1 MKEISFILSGYSEAG
16 EDIALARASETDGAT
31 RLSGV
36 RHGENPSF
44 CCLLGDT
51 IYAVSEL
58 PDRAAVTSYALRDGA
73 LSPLRRIE
81 LPGRRG
87 LCHLAAIG
95 GVLYGS
101 CYESGHYF
109 ALDAQ
114 LSHVLWEYF
123 PAGTPR
129 GHWAAKIGGALYLA
143 DLGNDR
149 LYRFALSG
157 GLASGTPEKLPLP
170 AGSGPRQPI
179 ALPGGGYAVVCELD
193 GQIRFFRGD
202 GSLLA
207 SLPASGQGGPN
218 APGGACLLGDTLF
231 VGNRGP
237 DTVSAF
243 TLAPDGPVR
252 RGEWKTGSWP
262 RGLAAFA
269 DEGLL
274 LTACSRENS
283 VRLSRW
289 DGEALTVQAVLPLP
303 QASCVLP
310 L

>member
-1 MKEISFILSGYSEAG
+1 MKEINFILSGYSETG
-16 EDIALARASETDGAT
+16 EDIVLARASEKDGAT
-31 RLSGV
+31 RLGGV

-44 CCLLGDT
+44 CCLLGGT
-51 IYAVSEL
+51 VYAVSEL
-58 PDRAAVTSYALRDGA
+58 PDRAAVTAYALRDGA
-73 LSPLRRIE
+73 LLPLRRIE
-81 LPGRRG
+81 LPGKRG

-114 LSHVLWEYF
+114 LSHVLWEYL

-129 GHWAAKIGGALYLA
+129 GHWAAEICGALLLA

-157 GLASGTPEKLPLP
+157 GLASGAPEQLPFP
-170 AGSGPRQPI
+170 VGSGPRQPI

-193 GQIRFFRGD
+193 GQVRFFRGD

-207 SLPASGQGGPN
+207 SLPASRLPGPN

-243 TLAPDGPVR
+243 SLAPGGPVR
-252 RGEWKTGSWP
+252 AGEWKTGSWP

-269 DEGLL
+269 DDGFL
-274 LTACSRENS
+274 LTACSRDSS
-283 VRLSRW
+283 VWLSRW
-289 DGEALTVQAVLPLP
+289 DGETLAVRAVLPLP